1 MKTILYFHSRKN
13 FTDKSTWGKEQLP
26 PDYTDEEIKEVCRL
40 AGIEGYAIVENN
52 KVLTMKWFV

>member
-26 PDYTDEEIKEVCRL
+26 PDYTDEEIREVCRL
-40 AGIEGYAIVENN
+40 AGVEGYAIIENN
-52 KVLTMKWFV
+52 KVSTMKWFV